1 MPDLNSFTAGGRV
14 EKQPNRTRKA
24 SEREK
29 FHADSDTVPFQIG
42 GKQAVR
48 IRISVNSRT
57 ISGIRLPVSEKDG
70 GRDRTRTCDL
80 LRVKQAL

>member
-1 MPDLNSFTAGGRV
+1 MHTPVPILWCGGRV

-48 IRISVNSRT
+48 IRISVNSQT
-57 ISGIRLPVSEKDG
+57 ISGIRLLG
-70 GRDRTRTCDL
+70 G
-80 LRVKQAL
+80 Q